1 MSDSHFIASKWG
13 ASQSCEALRAVGPA
27 TGAEIAMARMEVAE
41 QATRFTGGAHSGRS
55 QPNSNSS
62 GDTQVNHFL
71 SRCLLGIALAFSVST
86 GHAQT
91 FPSKAIWLVVP
102 FPPGGATDGIARIV
116 GKELSII
123 LGQPVVI
130 DNKAGAG
137 GALGLIAVA
146 KAPPDGYTIGLGAA
160 GAIAVNPNLPD
171 APPLKPQQDLAPIA
185 KLAEIP
191 LVFVTGST
199 SGYGNL
205 KAFLNKSRAT
215 DGGLSYG
222 TTGRYTA
229 QHLSG
234 ELLAAM
240 TNTQMVPVF
249 YRGSGPAVIDL
260 LGGVIPAAM
269 VDLTPAYPHIK
280 AGKLVALGV
289 TSATR
294 TKVAPEIPT
303 IAEEGVPGYAASG
316 WLGLFVPA
324 KTPPDV
330 KMRLSQ
336 AIKKIMAKPDV
347 QAQILALS
355 AEPNYMDAAGFT
367 QFIAVESKKWAT
379 VISKIPVPQK

>member
-1 MSDSHFIASKWG
+1 MHLFDQGSRLAWLIKVGLAACLGAMFMAASGGPVGAQARYPDRPVKIVVGFAPG
-13 ASQSCEALRAVGPA
+13 ASADS
-27 TGAEIAMARMEVAE
+27 
-41 QATRFTGGAHSGRS
+41 
-55 QPNSNSS
+55 
-62 GDTQVNHFL
+62 
-71 SRCLLGIALAFSVST
+71 
-86 GHAQT
+86 
-91 FPSKAIWLVVP
+91 
-102 FPPGGATDGIARIV
+102 IARIV
-116 GKELSII
+116 GKELSVI

-146 KAPPDGYTIGLGAA
+146 KAPPDGYTIGLGAT
-160 GAIAVNPNLPD
+160 GAIAVNPHLPD
-171 APPLKPQQDLAPIA
+171 ASPLKPQQDLAPIA
-185 KLAEIP
+185 KLADIP

-205 KAFLNKSRAT
+205 KAFLNKSRTT

-222 TTGRYTA
+222 TSGQYTA

-240 TNTQMVPVF
+240 TNIQMVPVS

-269 VDLTPAYPHIK
+269 VDLTSAYPHIK

-294 TKVAPEIPT
+294 SKVAPEIPT

-316 WLGLFVPA
+316 WMGLFAPA

-330 KMRLSQ
+330 KMRLTQ

-367 QFIAVESKKWAT
+367 QFVADESKKWAT
-379 VISKIPVPQK
+379 VISKIPAPQK